1 MTVRG
6 ENMTPSEILKKYFG
20 YDEFRKGQAELI
32 DALIRGK
39 DVLGIMPTGAGKS
52 LCYQV
57 PAMLLEGV
65 TLVVSPLISLMRD
78 QVQALA
84 ANGIPAAFINSS
96 LTENQWQQVMTNARS
111 GQYKIIYVAPE
122 RLGAPSMLALAQ
134 VLQIALLAVDES
146 HCISQWGQDFR
157 PSYLDIPKFVDS
169 LPVRPVLGA
178 FTATATPCVREDIL
192 ETLNLKN
199 PLTLVTGF
207 DRPNLY
213 FEVKQPKDKYS
224 ALTQYLREND
234 AGGIVYCSTRKEVES
249 VTEKLLEDGYSAA
262 RYHAGL
268 SDGERSRTQDDFLYD
283 RVKIIVATNAFGM
296 GIDKSNVRV
305 VIHYNMP
312 QNVESYYQEAGR
324 AGRDGLPA
332 DCLLFYARK
341 DINTAL
347 FLINRSEN
355 PDEIVRNKQL
365 LNQMERYC
373 ETDGCLRRYMLHY
386 FGETTAED
394 CGNCGNCN
402 GNFEET
408 DVTVDAKKVL
418 SHILRLNRAG
428 KRFMFTHTADIILG
442 KSEDFTD
449 LSTFGIM
456 KGVPRRYIRRLVSRL
471 AVLGY
476 IYDDGYLSVTP
487 KANALLFGDE
497 SVTIRGSKPEAT
509 TKAARARK
517 RAEEPRYAL
526 SEGMLEELKKLRLT
540 IAREEKVPAFVI
552 FSDATLVDMCQKHP
566 YTTEELLSVSGVG
579 QVKLER
585 YGERFLQLLC
595 QKERETAPKE
605 NPPELT
611 AELFLQEVVIVDDSL
626 QISRIADNI
635 NAVLIRYGKPKTSGA
650 KLNKLLVEAGFLKTT
665 DDGKLPTD
673 SGRNAGIITI
683 RRNSSRGEYIQCLFG
698 AKSQQICAG
707 LFFKE
712 MEQA

>member
-1 MTVRG
+1 
-6 ENMTPSEILKKYFG
+6 MTPSEILKKYFG

-487 KANALLFGDE
+487 KANAVLFGDE

-595 QKERETAPKE
+595 QKERKTAPKE

-611 AELFLQEVVIVDDSL
+611 AELFQKEVVIVDDSL

-635 NAVLIRYGKPKTSGA
+635 NAVLIRYGKPKTSGV

-698 AKSQQICAG
+698 AQSQQTCAD
-707 LFFKE
+707 LVFKE

>member
-1 MTVRG
+1 
-6 ENMTPSEILKKYFG
+6 MTPSEILKQYFG

-32 DALIRGK
+32 DALIRGS

-52 LCYQV
+52 LCYQI

-96 LTENQWQQVMTNARS
+96 LTENQWQRVMTKARS

-134 VLQIALLAVDES
+134 VLQISLLAVDES

-157 PSYLDIPKFVDS
+157 PSYLDIPKFLES
-169 LPVRPVLGA
+169 LPIRPVLGA
-178 FTATATPCVREDIL
+178 FTATATPRVREDIL

-305 VIHYNMP
+305 VVHYNMP

-373 ETDGCLRRYMLHY
+373 KTDGCLRRYMLHY

-408 DVTVDAKKVL
+408 DVTLDAKKVL

-449 LSTFGIM
+449 LPTFGIM

-487 KANALLFGDE
+487 KANAVLFGDE

-595 QKERETAPKE
+595 QKERETAPKK

-611 AELFLQEVVIVDDSL
+611 AELFLKQVKIIDDSL

-635 NAVLIRYGKPKTSGA
+635 NAVLIRYGKPKTSGV
-650 KLNKLLVEAGFLKTT
+650 KLNKLLVEAGFLKIT